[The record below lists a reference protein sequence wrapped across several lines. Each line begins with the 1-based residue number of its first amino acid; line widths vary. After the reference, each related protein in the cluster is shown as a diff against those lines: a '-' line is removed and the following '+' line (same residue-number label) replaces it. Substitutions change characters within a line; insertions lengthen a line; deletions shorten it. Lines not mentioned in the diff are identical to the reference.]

1 MSWNNQKLLTEV
13 NETCFENCNNTF
25 GFLCTAISG
34 TCDPTQNSIVQVDG
48 DGLTFSTPGF
58 PSFPGKGTCTWN
70 ITVPIG
76 QFIKLTF
83 WKNYGECKENYVNV
97 FDGTNSTRIS
107 LGKFCNKYIEEV
119 VFSKGNSLLVEYNSR
134 RKAYYNGFLATYETI
149 KERPAHYSC
158 LGEKRLLEDDQGEF
172 ASFSYPLHY
181 PNNAKCSW
189 HIYRPA
195 GFIIQLT
202 FHSFNLQQSENCEAD
217 FVEIRQSKDI
227 TVRRWELI
235 ARFCG
240 SSLPPVIV
248 SNQSNVFVNFVTD
261 MFKMYPG
268 FHASYKVLPNRK
280 YFRVL
285 RCRKM
290 N

>member
-1 MSWNNQKLLTEV
+1 M
-13 NETCFENCNNTF
+13 
-25 GFLCTAISG
+25 
-34 TCDPTQNSIVQVDG
+34 DG

-76 QFIKLTF
+76 RFIKLTF
-83 WKNYGECKENYVNV
+83 WKNYGDCKENFVNV
-97 FDGTNSTRIS
+97 FDATNSTRIS
-107 LGKFCNKYIEEV
+107 LGKFCSRNSEEV
-119 VFSKGNSLLVEYNSR
+119 VFSNGNSLLVEYNSR
-134 RKAYYNGFLATYETI
+134 RWANNSGFLATYETI
-149 KERPAHYSC
+149 KERPANYSC
-158 LGEKRLLEDDQGEF
+158 LGKESSLEDDQGEF

-240 SSLPPVIV
+240 SSLLPVIV

>member
-1 MSWNNQKLLTEV
+1 MD
-13 NETCFENCNNTF
+13 
-25 GFLCTAISG
+25 FLCTVISG
-34 TCDPTQNSIVQVDG
+34 TCDPKQDSIVQVDG

-58 PSFPGKGTCTWN
+58 PSFPGNGTCTWN

-76 QFIKLTF
+76 RFIKLTF
-83 WKNYGECKENYVNV
+83 WRKYEDCKENFVNV
-97 FDGTNSTRIS
+97 FDATNSTRIS
-107 LGKFCNKYIEEV
+107 LGKFCSLFEEV
-119 VFSKGNSLLVEYNSR
+119 VFSRGNSLLVEYNSLR
-134 RKAYYNGFLATYETI
+134 RASYNGFLATYETI
-149 KERPAHYSC
+149 RERPANYSC
-158 LGEKRLLEDDQGEF
+158 SRDRDESLLEDDQGEF
-172 ASFSYPLHY
+172 ASFSYPVHY

-189 HIYRPA
+189 HIYCPA

-268 FHASYKVLPNRK
+268 FHASYKVLANRK